1 LSQEFQDEQA
11 NMWTD
16 YNRCV
21 NIYNSADYTFTGD
34 YSNSRI
40 LIRNE
45 NGNEVIYKLGINENR
60 LQNIK
65 NNEQFSFTK
74 KCFRTFGYQLSKI
87 VIGKTYRFG
96 RLGGRPDYEGALQ
109 YLWKDDNKND
119 LIRYKKEVPYEPIIQ
134 EVVVQ
139 KCPIKV
145 KQNEIRKEPG
155 LKRKY
160 IDF

>member
-1 LSQEFQDEQA
+1 
-11 NMWTD
+11 MWTD

-45 NGNEVIYKLGINENR
+45 NGNEGIYKLGINENR

-65 NNEQFSFTK
+65 NNEQFSFTE

-109 YLWKDDNKND
+109 YLWKDDNKNE
-119 LIRYKKEVPYEPIIQ
+119 LIRYKKEVPYEPII
-134 EVVVQ
+134 
-139 KCPIKV
+139 
-145 KQNEIRKEPG
+145 
-155 LKRKY
+155 
-160 IDF
+160 